1 MDTKK
6 RFPNLANAFKYA
18 MSQTVTLF
26 GAFHPIYLL
35 HSHETRHHKYVVSKD
50 DINLFQEFWM
60 GLFMVSSLYSFSWD
74 VLMDWGLGR
83 PNFAFLGPRLMFP
96 NKFYYYGVMA
106 ADLGEF
112 AANKF
117 GRFIEKDAKLSQYIS
132 LISISLLLQF

>member
-1 MDTKK
+1 
-6 RFPNLANAFKYA
+6 
-18 MSQTVTLF
+18 
-26 GAFHPIYLL
+26 
-35 HSHETRHHKYVVSKD
+35 
-50 DINLFQEFWM
+50 M
-60 GLFMVSSLYSFSWD
+60 GLFIASSLYSFSWD

-112 AANKF
+112 AASRKHVLEF
-117 GRFIEKDAKLSQYIS
+117 HQRKDVKLLQYIS